1 MHNVKQRPGRT
12 NPQNPPP
19 REEGMGEPQ
28 KPKVNLVK
36 KSMCSASYL
45 ASAIK
50 TLGLVIFYFTFSISL
65 TFYNQK
71 FIKAFHYPPLT
82 ITMTHLVFKFMSAGV
97 VRSILEC
104 RKKEERVT
112 LCWTDYVKRVAPT
125 GIVSALDIGLSNW
138 SFEFITVSLYTMS
151 KSTAIIF
158 ILGFSILLR
167 LEKFRWSLVMV
178 ILCVAV
184 GLFLF
189 TYKSTQFNLEGFL
202 MVITASF
209 LSGLRWTLAQL
220 VTQKQEVGLGNPLDM
235 MYHVQPWMIVG
246 LFPLSAAF
254 EGMEV
259 ATREEFFRCED
270 LGMFMTTAGLLLA
283 GASLAFMLEFSEF
296 LLLSQTS
303 SLTLSLSGIVKEICT
318 LGLAAEINGDLMNSV
333 NVTGLF
339 VCLCGI
345 TLHVV
350 LKAVYNT
357 QESKRRVLERTP
369 ESVEMLTR
377 DGEANADDEVDLFNV
392 KRDR

>member
-1 MHNVKQRPGRT
+1 
-12 NPQNPPP
+12 
-19 REEGMGEPQ
+19 MGKLPKLRVLDVA
-28 KPKVNLVK
+28 KPKAELVK

-71 FIKAFHYPPLT
+71 FIKALHFPPLT
-82 ITMTHLVFKFMSAGV
+82 FTMTHLVFKFMSAGV
-97 VRSILEC
+97 IRSILEC
-104 RKKEERVT
+104 RSKEERVT
-112 LCWTDYVKRVAPT
+112 LSWTVYVRKIAPP
-125 GIVSALDIGLSNW
+125 GIISALDIGLSNW

-151 KSTAIIF
+151 KSSAIVF

-167 LEKFRWSLVMV
+167 LEKFRWSQALV

-220 VTQKQEVGLGNPLDM
+220 VTQKKEIGLANPLDM

-246 LFPLSAAF
+246 LFPLSVAF
-254 EGMEV
+254 EGVQV
-259 ATREEFFRCED
+259 ATSEQFFRCED
-270 LGMFMTTAGLLLA
+270 INMFMTTAGLLLA

-318 LGLAAEINGDLMNSV
+318 LGLAAGINGDQMNSV
-333 NVTGLF
+333 NIIGLF

-350 LKAVYNT
+350 LKAVFNN
-357 QESKRRVLERTP
+357 QQNKKRVLERTP
-369 ESVEMLTR
+369 ESLEMLTR
-377 DGEANADDEVDLFNV
+377 DGQANEGYEEDEESDEVDVFNL